1 MHDLFVSLFLLI
13 VLVSLYINICPK
25 KYYPQEKS
33 VSTPSPRINHY
44 IIPISNKSTIIDGL
58 FEKELLEIYNSDII
72 NKRDLLVKRL
82 DEMSRV
88 VDLGVFFDKYNFIHD
103 YIFCRY
109 K

>member
-33 VSTPSPRINHY
+33 VSTPTKESLHQ
-44 IIPISNKSTIIDGL
+44 PISNKSTIIDGL

-88 VDLGVFFDKYNFIHD
+88 VDLGVFFDKYDFIHD

-109 K
+109 G